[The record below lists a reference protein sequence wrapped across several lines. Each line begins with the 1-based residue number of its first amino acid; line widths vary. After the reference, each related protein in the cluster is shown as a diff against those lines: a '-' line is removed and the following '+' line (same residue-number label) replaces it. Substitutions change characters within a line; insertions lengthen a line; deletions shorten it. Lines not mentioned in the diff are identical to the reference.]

1 MNKQEALD
9 QNVNPDGISKPLSGL
24 DDDVWDRGYCCETDD
39 GTWYEMYAAQAI
51 RDIWGD
57 FDLSD
62 PDEAE
67 MFEGFSDF
75 NVSAFGEEGQ
85 ITFFAPNGDANDLDA
100 LTEIFA

>member
-67 MFEGFSDF
+67 MFEGFRRCEYGCHLNSTWRKSTRE
-75 NVSAFGEEGQ
+75 VL
-85 ITFFAPNGDANDLDA
+85 ND
-100 LTEIFA
+100 